1 MGRTLRRPAS
11 MDVPARARAEAHR
24 TAPPYQEPT
33 MRAKDTHRTMTH
45 PRPGEHSLGFLQP
58 LFERLAA
65 RAAGASELPF
75 VTLSYAQSID
85 GSIAAQPSV
94 PMTLSSDEAF
104 LMTHRLRS
112 RHCALLV
119 GINTVLADDP
129 RLTVRL
135 CDGDNPRPVVLDSLL
150 RIPEHAKLIAHPDR
164 RPLILATPA
173 APPRKIER
181 LRARGA
187 TVEIMP
193 ADERGRVALPSA
205 LRHLATQG
213 VKALMVEGGAT
224 VIDSFLRQRLVD
236 YCVITVAPRLMFGGL
251 KPMGEPCVPAAASL
265 SLTEY
270 GYEPLG
276 RDLIIH
282 GTLAGS

>member
-1 MGRTLRRPAS
+1 
-11 MDVPARARAEAHR
+11 
-24 TAPPYQEPT
+24 
-33 MRAKDTHRTMTH
+33 MRATSTHRVMTQ
-45 PRPGEHSLGFLQP
+45 PGPGEHSLGFLQP
-58 LFERLAA
+58 LFERIAA
-65 RAAGASELPF
+65 RAAGASSLPF

-94 PMTLSSDEAF
+94 PITLSSNEAF
-104 LMTHRLRS
+104 VMTHRLRS

-135 CDGDNPRPVVLDSLL
+135 CDGDNPRPVVLDSRL
-150 RIPEHAKLIAHPDR
+150 RIPEHAKLMAHPDR
-164 RPLILATPA
+164 RPLVLTTPA
-173 APPRKIER
+173 APPQRIER
-181 LRARGA
+181 LRALGA
-187 TVEIMP
+187 TVEVMP

-205 LRHLATQG
+205 LRHLAARG
-213 VKALMVEGGAT
+213 LKALMVEGGAT

-251 KPMGEPCVPAAASL
+251 KPMGEPCVPAAAPL
-265 SLTEY
+265 AFAEY

-276 RDLIIH
+276 RDLVIH
-282 GTLAGS
+282 GTLAAS